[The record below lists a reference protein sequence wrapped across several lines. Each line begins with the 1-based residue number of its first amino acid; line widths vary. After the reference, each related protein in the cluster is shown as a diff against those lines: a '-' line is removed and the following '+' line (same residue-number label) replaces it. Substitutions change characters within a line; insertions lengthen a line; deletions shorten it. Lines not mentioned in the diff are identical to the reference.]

1 MLSGS
6 YLTTG
11 AKDLT
16 KCPDAMTFSELDARG
31 NELNEEP
38 TPRTGN
44 LIRHRSVSRA
54 LEEERSRLSEEQL
67 PGNGTNHNFRQ
78 TFQSLDVNR
87 NRLSEEQLPGN
98 GTNHNFRQA
107 FQSLDLNRNRLSE
120 EQLPGNGSNHNF
132 RQAFQSLDVN
142 RNGLSEEQL
151 PGNGTNLG
159 NRQAFQILD
168 VNRNMLSEEQLPGNG
183 TPINK
188 RSLKVVFV
196 GMGPNALWSA
206 LQLKAKQENTNI
218 EMFEKRTE
226 YARNHT
232 VNIDDSCF
240 DSIECFDNDILRE
253 GLKTLRKKILNRRGQ
268 ISCKDFETDLKAI
281 AERMGITMHAG
292 KGYEVVSISDG
303 EVAFNAGK
311 VAFDA
316 LVCADGAHSKG
327 RKALLQMA
335 DNPEYEGEEI
345 KFSELSSSDEES
357 EFKSHR
363 DYQYRVRV
371 KYQIEGQTERLSS
384 SWFNFFRYG
393 YATFKAMLSPV
404 DERVRPLDNNRQE
417 VTIDFFITKDEYKSL
432 HGYN

>member
-67 PGNGTNHNFRQ
+67 PGNGTNHNFRLTFQ
-78 TFQSLDVNR
+78 SLDVNRNRFSEEQLPGNGTNHNFRQAFQSLDVNR

-107 FQSLDLNRNRLSE
+107 FQSLDVNRNGLSE

-240 DSIECFDNDILRE
+240 DSIECFNNDILRE

-327 RKALLQMA
+327 RKALGA
-335 DNPEYEGEEI
+335 
-345 KFSELSSSDEES
+345 LS
-357 EFKSHR
+357 
-363 DYQYRVRV
+363 
-371 KYQIEGQTERLSS
+371 I
-384 SWFNFFRYG
+384 
-393 YATFKAMLSPV
+393 
-404 DERVRPLDNNRQE
+404 
-417 VTIDFFITKDEYKSL
+417 
-432 HGYN
+432 